1 MGEESQPGRKKREPA
16 ITVAILTTAGALLGT
31 IITTG
36 GGLLTGLLKPGGET
50 VKTETV
56 YLTPSGTAVANAGGS
71 RGQQGELSLLE
82 LEPLSSGPFTK
93 EPAKVSGQ
101 VVGEALSQNYVQ
113 SGVLYVQHY
122 QAPAD
127 YRGFHA
133 QLAVDDRSDH
143 EGPVL
148 FELLDEAGKPVT
160 GKRVAKG
167 RTEEITAPVAPG
179 KKFSL
184 HVSAQT
190 GGAQV
195 AWLRPVLR
203 R

>member
-50 VKTETV
+50 VRTETV
-56 YLTPSGTAVANAGGS
+56 TVHPAPAGVVN
-71 RGQQGELSLLE
+71 GELSLLE
-82 LEPLSSGPFTK
+82 LEPLSSGPFAK

-113 SGVLYVQHY
+113 SGVVYVQHY

-167 RTEEITAPVAPG
+167 KTEEITAPVAPG